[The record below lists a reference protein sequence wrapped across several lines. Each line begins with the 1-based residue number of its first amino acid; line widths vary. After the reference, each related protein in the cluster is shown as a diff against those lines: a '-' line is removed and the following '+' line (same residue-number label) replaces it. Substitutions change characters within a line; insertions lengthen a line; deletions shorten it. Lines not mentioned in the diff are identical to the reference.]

1 MRRRA
6 WAAAALALCAGLVVA
21 MPLTGAQ
28 AKKKSAK
35 VKTFNGAGGTGAI
48 PQYVAASPQALKT
61 TLVVPKKYKG
71 KTVGDLNVTS
81 IRTTGSDAGAAN
93 DLVAELTAP
102 GGRTVNLFSNV
113 GTQSIGPWTLDDDS
127 EASICP
133 GIPPAQCPDSTRT
146 LSPPFAG
153 TSNLIYNFAGSFP
166 TNGPLA
172 TFDGVKMNGT
182 WTLTVFDTATGATN
196 GTSSLD
202 GWGLRIVP
210 AKPIPKS

>member
-127 EASICP
+127 EASICAV
-133 GIPPAQCPDSTRT
+133 IPPSQCPDSTRT
-146 LSPPFAG
+146 LSAPFAG
-153 TSNLIYNFAGSFP
+153 TSNMTYNFGNNFP

-172 TFDGVKMNGT
+172 TFNGVKMNGT
-182 WTLTVFDTATGATN
+182 WTLKIFDTTTGVNN
-196 GTSSLD
+196 GTSTLD

-210 AKPIPKS
+210 AKPVK